1 MKTYI
6 ILLVTVFSL
15 FACHKENEIKG
26 DGSDKKNCMT
36 PPTLEIYINKDSKVA
51 QEFLLATGKVDSTSV
66 SYINPKKEEKSL
78 KDHIHIMDQDQDI
91 HIHIVDFSLYTGKKD
106 TIVLKNKNN
115 SHQITILGKRISE
128 DGCTWP
134 ELYQVWIDG
143 KSVDKKY
150 FSGFHLRWPN
160 ESLSQ

>member
-26 DGSDKKNCMT
+26 NGSDKKICMT

-78 KDHIHIMDQDQDI
+78 KDHIHIMDQDI

-143 KSVDKKY
+143 KSVDRK
-150 FSGFHLRWPN
+150 
-160 ESLSQ
+160 

>member
-15 FACHKENEIKG
+15 FACQKENEIKG
-26 DGSDKKNCMT
+26 DGSDEKICMT

-51 QEFLLATGKVDSTSV
+51 QEFLLATGKIDSTSV

-78 KDHIHIMDQDQDI
+78 SRDNFHIMNQDIYIHII
-91 HIHIVDFSLYTGKKD
+91 DFSLYTGKKD

-160 ESLSQ
+160 EPLPQ

>member
-6 ILLVTVFSL
+6 ILLVTVFFL
-15 FACHKENEIKG
+15 FACQKENEIKG
-26 DGSDKKNCMT
+26 DGSDEKICMT

-78 KDHIHIMDQDQDI
+78 KDHIHIMNQDI
-91 HIHIVDFSLYTGKKD
+91 YIHIVDFSLYTGKKD

-160 ESLSQ
+160 EPLPQ

>member
-6 ILLVTVFSL
+6 ILLVTVFFL
-15 FACHKENEIKG
+15 FACHKENGQKEIQQ
-26 DGSDKKNCMT
+26 DCYT

-66 SYINPKKEEKSL
+66 SYINPKKEEISL
-78 KDHIHIMDQDQDI
+78 KDHIHIMDQDI

-115 SHQITILGKRISE
+115 SHQITILGERISE
-128 DGCTWP
+128 GNGCAGP

-150 FSGFHLRWPN
+150 FSGFHLCLPN
-160 ESLSQ
+160 EPLSQ

>member
-1 MKTYI
+1 MKTYV

-15 FACHKENEIKG
+15 FACHKENGQKEIQQ
-26 DGSDKKNCMT
+26 DCYT

-78 KDHIHIMDQDQDI
+78 KDHIHIMDQDI

-150 FSGFHLRWPN
+150 FSGFHLRLPN
-160 ESLSQ
+160 EPLSQ

>member
-6 ILLVTVFSL
+6 ILLVTVFFL
-15 FACHKENEIKG
+15 FACHKENGQKEIQQ
-26 DGSDKKNCMT
+26 DCYT

-51 QEFLLATGKVDSTSV
+51 QEFLLATGKIDSTSV
-66 SYINPKKEEKSL
+66 SYINPKKEEISL
-78 KDHIHIMDQDQDI
+78 KDHIHIIDQDI
-91 HIHIVDFSLYTGKKD
+91 HIYIVDFSLYTGKKD

-115 SHQITILGKRISE
+115 SHQITILGERISE
-128 DGCTWP
+128 GNGCAGP

-150 FSGFHLRWPN
+150 FSGFHLRLPN
-160 ESLSQ
+160 ELLSQ

>member
-15 FACHKENEIKG
+15 FACHKENGQKEIQQ
-26 DGSDKKNCMT
+26 DCYT

-51 QEFLLATGKVDSTSV
+51 QEFLLATGKIDSTSV
-66 SYINPKKEEKSL
+66 SYINPKKEEISL
-78 KDHIHIMDQDQDI
+78 KDHIHIIDQDI
-91 HIHIVDFSLYTGKKD
+91 HIYIVDFSLYTGKKD

-160 ESLSQ
+160 EPLPQ

>member
-15 FACHKENEIKG
+15 FACHKENGQKEIQQ
-26 DGSDKKNCMT
+26 DCYT

-78 KDHIHIMDQDQDI
+78 KDHIHIMDQDI

-115 SHQITILGKRISE
+115 SHQITILGERISE
-128 DGCTWP
+128 GNGCAGP

-150 FSGFHLRWPN
+150 FSGFHLRLPN
-160 ESLSQ
+160 EPLSQ

>member
-15 FACHKENEIKG
+15 FACHKENGQKEIQQ
-26 DGSDKKNCMT
+26 DCYT

-51 QEFLLATGKVDSTSV
+51 QEFLLATGKVDSISV

-78 KDHIHIMDQDQDI
+78 KDHIHIIDQDI
-91 HIHIVDFSLYTGKKD
+91 HIYIVDFSLYTGKKD

-150 FSGFHLRWPN
+150 FSGFHLRLPN
-160 ESLSQ
+160 EPLSQ

>member
-6 ILLVTVFSL
+6 ILLVTVFFL
-15 FACHKENEIKG
+15 FACHKENGQKEIQQ
-26 DGSDKKNCMT
+26 DCYT

-66 SYINPKKEEKSL
+66 SYINPKKEEISL
-78 KDHIHIMDQDQDI
+78 KDHIHIMDQDI

-115 SHQITILGKRISE
+115 SHQITILGERISE
-128 DGCTWP
+128 GNGCAGP

-150 FSGFHLRWPN
+150 FSGFHLRLPN
-160 ESLSQ
+160 EPLPQ

>member
-6 ILLVTVFSL
+6 ILLITVFSL
-15 FACHKENEIKG
+15 FACHKENGQKEIQQ
-26 DGSDKKNCMT
+26 DCYT

-115 SHQITILGKRISE
+115 SHQIIILGKRISE

-160 ESLSQ
+160 EPLPQ

>member
-15 FACHKENEIKG
+15 FACHKESGQKEIQQ
-26 DGSDKKNCMT
+26 DCYT

-51 QEFLLATGKVDSTSV
+51 QEFLLATGKIDSTSV

-78 KDHIHIMDQDQDI
+78 SRDNFHIMNQDICIHII
-91 HIHIVDFSLYTGKKD
+91 DFSLYTGKKD

-150 FSGFHLRWPN
+150 FSGFHLRLPN
-160 ESLSQ
+160 EPLPQ

>member
-15 FACHKENEIKG
+15 FACHKENGQKEIQQ
-26 DGSDKKNCMT
+26 DCYT

-78 KDHIHIMDQDQDI
+78 KNHIHIMDQDQDI

-160 ESLSQ
+160 EPLSQ

>member
-1 MKTYI
+1 MKTYV

-15 FACHKENEIKG
+15 FACHKESGQKEIQQ
-26 DGSDKKNCMT
+26 DCYT

-78 KDHIHIMDQDQDI
+78 KDHIHIMDQDI

-128 DGCTWP
+128 GNGCAGP

-150 FSGFHLRWPN
+150 FSGFHLRLPN
-160 ESLSQ
+160 EPLSQ

>member
-15 FACHKENEIKG
+15 FACHKENGQKEIQQ
-26 DGSDKKNCMT
+26 DCYT

-66 SYINPKKEEKSL
+66 SYINPKKEEISL
-78 KDHIHIMDQDQDI
+78 KDHIHIIDQDI
-91 HIHIVDFSLYTGKKD
+91 HIYIVDFSLYTGKKD

-115 SHQITILGKRISE
+115 SHQITILGERISE
-128 DGCTWP
+128 GNGCAGP

-150 FSGFHLRWPN
+150 FSGFHLRLPN
-160 ESLSQ
+160 EPLPQ

>member
-6 ILLVTVFSL
+6 ILLVTVFFL
-15 FACHKENEIKG
+15 FACHKENGQKEIQQ
-26 DGSDKKNCMT
+26 DCYT

-78 KDHIHIMDQDQDI
+78 KDHIHIMDQDI

-115 SHQITILGKRISE
+115 SHQITILGERISE
-128 DGCTWP
+128 GNGCAGP

-150 FSGFHLRWPN
+150 FSGFHLRLPN
-160 ESLSQ
+160 ELLSQ

>member
-15 FACHKENEIKG
+15 FACHKENGQKEIQQ
-26 DGSDKKNCMT
+26 DCYT

-78 KDHIHIMDQDQDI
+78 KDHIHIMNQDI
-91 HIHIVDFSLYTGKKD
+91 YIHIIDFSLYTGKKD
-106 TIVLKNKNN
+106 TIVLKNKSN

-160 ESLSQ
+160 EPLSQ

>member
-1 MKTYI
+1 MKTYV

-26 DGSDKKNCMT
+26 DGSDKKICMT

-66 SYINPKKEEKSL
+66 SYINPKKEEISL
-78 KDHIHIMDQDQDI
+78 KDHIHIIDQDI
-91 HIHIVDFSLYTGKKD
+91 HIYIVDFSLYTGKKD

-143 KSVDKKY
+143 KSVDRKY
-150 FSGFHLRWPN
+150 FSGFHLRLPN
-160 ESLSQ
+160 EPLSQ

>member
-15 FACHKENEIKG
+15 FACHKENGQKEIQQ
-26 DGSDKKNCMT
+26 DCYT

-66 SYINPKKEEKSL
+66 SYINPKKEEISL
-78 KDHIHIMDQDQDI
+78 KDHIHIIDQDI
-91 HIHIVDFSLYTGKKD
+91 HIYIVDFSLYTGKKD

-150 FSGFHLRWPN
+150 FSGFHLRLPN
-160 ESLSQ
+160 EPLPQ

>member
-1 MKTYI
+1 MKTYV

-15 FACHKENEIKG
+15 FACHKESGQKEIQQ
-26 DGSDKKNCMT
+26 DCYT

-66 SYINPKKEEKSL
+66 SYINPKKEEISL
-78 KDHIHIMDQDQDI
+78 KDHIHIMDQDI

-115 SHQITILGKRISE
+115 SHQITILGERISE
-128 DGCTWP
+128 GNGCAGP

-160 ESLSQ
+160 EPLSQ

>member
-15 FACHKENEIKG
+15 FACHKENGQKEIQQ
-26 DGSDKKNCMT
+26 DCYT

-51 QEFLLATGKVDSTSV
+51 QEFLLATGKIDSTSV
-66 SYINPKKEEKSL
+66 SYINPKKEEISL
-78 KDHIHIMDQDQDI
+78 KDHIHIMDQDI
-91 HIHIVDFSLYTGKKD
+91 HIYIVDFSLYAGKKD

-160 ESLSQ
+160 EPLPQ

>member
-26 DGSDKKNCMT
+26 NGSDKKICMT

-66 SYINPKKEEKSL
+66 SYINPKKEEISL
-78 KDHIHIMDQDQDI
+78 KDHIHIIDQDI
-91 HIHIVDFSLYTGKKD
+91 HIYIVDFSLYTGKKD

-134 ELYQVWIDG
+134 ELYQVWING

-160 ESLSQ
+160 EPLPQ

>member
-1 MKTYI
+1 MKTYV

-15 FACHKENEIKG
+15 FACHKESGQKEIQQ
-26 DGSDKKNCMT
+26 DCYT

-78 KDHIHIMDQDQDI
+78 KDHIHIMNQDI
-91 HIHIVDFSLYTGKKD
+91 YIHIIDFSLYTGKKD

-128 DGCTWP
+128 GNGCAGP

-160 ESLSQ
+160 EPLSQ

>member
-15 FACHKENEIKG
+15 FACHKENGQKEIQQ
-26 DGSDKKNCMT
+26 DCYT

-78 KDHIHIMDQDQDI
+78 KDHIHIMDQDI

-160 ESLSQ
+160 EPLSQ

>member
-1 MKTYI
+1 MKTYV

-15 FACHKENEIKG
+15 FACHKESGQKEIQQ
-26 DGSDKKNCMT
+26 DCYT

-66 SYINPKKEEKSL
+66 SYINPKKEEISL
-78 KDHIHIMDQDQDI
+78 KDHIHIMDQDI

-128 DGCTWP
+128 GNGCAGP

-150 FSGFHLRWPN
+150 FSGFHLRLPN
-160 ESLSQ
+160 EPLSQ

>member
-1 MKTYI
+1 MKTYV

-15 FACHKENEIKG
+15 FACHKESGQKEIQQ
-26 DGSDKKNCMT
+26 DCYT

-78 KDHIHIMDQDQDI
+78 KDHIHIMDQDI

-160 ESLSQ
+160 EPLPQ

>member
-15 FACHKENEIKG
+15 FACHKENGQKEIQQ
-26 DGSDKKNCMT
+26 DCYT

-51 QEFLLATGKVDSTSV
+51 QEFLLATGKIDSTSV
-66 SYINPKKEEKSL
+66 SYINPKKEEISL
-78 KDHIHIMDQDQDI
+78 KDHIHIIDQDI
-91 HIHIVDFSLYTGKKD
+91 HIYIVDFSLYTGKKD

-150 FSGFHLRWPN
+150 FSGFHLRLPN
-160 ESLSQ
+160 EPLSQ

>member
-1 MKTYI
+1 
-6 ILLVTVFSL
+6 
-15 FACHKENEIKG
+15 
-26 DGSDKKNCMT
+26 MT
-36 PPTLEIYINKDSKVA
+36 PPTLEIYINKDSKVV

-78 KDHIHIMDQDQDI
+78 KDHIHIMDQDI

-106 TIVLKNKNN
+106 TIVLKNKSN
-115 SHQITILGKRISE
+115 SHQIIILGKRISE

-150 FSGFHLRWPN
+150 FSGFHLRWSN
-160 ESLSQ
+160 EPLSQ

>member
-15 FACHKENEIKG
+15 FACHKENGQKEIQQ
-26 DGSDKKNCMT
+26 DCYT

-160 ESLSQ
+160 EPLSQ

>member
-15 FACHKENEIKG
+15 FACHKENGQKEIQQ
-26 DGSDKKNCMT
+26 DCYT

-51 QEFLLATGKVDSTSV
+51 QEFLLVTGKIDSTSV

-78 KDHIHIMDQDQDI
+78 KDHIHIMDQDI

-150 FSGFHLRWPN
+150 FSGFHLRLPN
-160 ESLSQ
+160 EPLSQ

>member
-15 FACHKENEIKG
+15 FACHKENGQKEIQQ
-26 DGSDKKNCMT
+26 DCYT

-51 QEFLLATGKVDSTSV
+51 QEFLLATGKVDSTFV

-78 KDHIHIMDQDQDI
+78 KNHIHIMDQDQDI

-160 ESLSQ
+160 EPLSQ

>member
-26 DGSDKKNCMT
+26 NGSDKKICMT

-66 SYINPKKEEKSL
+66 SYINPKKEEISL
-78 KDHIHIMDQDQDI
+78 KDHIHIIDQDI
-91 HIHIVDFSLYTGKKD
+91 HIYIVDFSLYTGKKD

-150 FSGFHLRWPN
+150 FSGFHLRLPN
-160 ESLSQ
+160 EPLSQ

>member
-15 FACHKENEIKG
+15 FACHKENGQKEIQQ
-26 DGSDKKNCMT
+26 DCYT

-66 SYINPKKEEKSL
+66 SYINPKKEEISL
-78 KDHIHIMDQDQDI
+78 KDHIHIIDQDI
-91 HIHIVDFSLYTGKKD
+91 HIYIVDFSLYTGKKD

-115 SHQITILGKRISE
+115 SHQITIFGERISE
-128 DGCTWP
+128 GNGCAGP

-150 FSGFHLRWPN
+150 FSGFHLRLPN
-160 ESLSQ
+160 EPLPQ

>member
-26 DGSDKKNCMT
+26 NGSDKKICMT

-51 QEFLLATGKVDSTSV
+51 QEFLLATGKVDSSSV
-66 SYINPKKEEKSL
+66 SYINPKKQELSL
-78 KDHIHIMDQDQDI
+78 KDHINIIYQDI
-91 HIHIVDFSLYTGKKD
+91 HIYIVDFSLYTGKKD

-150 FSGFHLRWPN
+150 FSGFHLRLPN
-160 ESLSQ
+160 EPLPQ

>member
-15 FACHKENEIKG
+15 FACHKENGQKEIQQ
-26 DGSDKKNCMT
+26 DCYT

-78 KDHIHIMDQDQDI
+78 KDHIHIMNQDI
-91 HIHIVDFSLYTGKKD
+91 YIHIIDFSLYTGKKD

-150 FSGFHLRWPN
+150 FSGFHLRLPN
-160 ESLSQ
+160 EPLSQ

>member
-6 ILLVTVFSL
+6 ILLVTVFFL
-15 FACHKENEIKG
+15 FACHKENGQKEIQQ
-26 DGSDKKNCMT
+26 DCYT

-78 KDHIHIMDQDQDI
+78 KDHIHIMNQDI
-91 HIHIVDFSLYTGKKD
+91 YIHIVDFSLYTGKKD

>member
-15 FACHKENEIKG
+15 FACHKENGQKEIQQ
-26 DGSDKKNCMT
+26 DCYT

-78 KDHIHIMDQDQDI
+78 KDHIHIMDQDI

-115 SHQITILGKRISE
+115 SH
-128 DGCTWP
+128 
-134 ELYQVWIDG
+134 
-143 KSVDKKY
+143 
-150 FSGFHLRWPN
+150 
-160 ESLSQ
+160 

>member
-1 MKTYI
+1 MKTYV

-26 DGSDKKNCMT
+26 NGSDKKICMT

-66 SYINPKKEEKSL
+66 SYINPKKEEISL
-78 KDHIHIMDQDQDI
+78 KDHIHIIDQDI

-150 FSGFHLRWPN
+150 FSGFHLCLPN
-160 ESLSQ
+160 EPLSQ

>member
-26 DGSDKKNCMT
+26 DGSDEKICMT

-66 SYINPKKEEKSL
+66 SYINPKKEEISL
-78 KDHIHIMDQDQDI
+78 KDHIHIIDQDI

-150 FSGFHLRWPN
+150 FSGFHLRLPN
-160 ESLSQ
+160 EPLPQ